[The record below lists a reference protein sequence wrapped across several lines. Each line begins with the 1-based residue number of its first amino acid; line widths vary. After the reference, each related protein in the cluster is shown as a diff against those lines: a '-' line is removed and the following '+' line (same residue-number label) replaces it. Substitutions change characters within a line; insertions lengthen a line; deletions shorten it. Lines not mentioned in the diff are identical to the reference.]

1 MPLFT
6 PMIEIKY
13 YLIFFFYNSSFSS
26 LRYTLFQEFWY
37 PIYKIHKIFLQI
49 HMYFACLPEDKIP
62 YVNST
67 GEKWRLRQLQ
77 YQLPPQDSDH
87 RYCFKLYPEEEREWK
102 EFEQRRKRECLG
114 RGIIKQLPY
123 DNKRRHCHQVFSSF
137 CSDIFLLLSF

>member
-1 MPLFT
+1 
-6 PMIEIKY
+6 
-13 YLIFFFYNSSFSS
+13 
-26 LRYTLFQEFWY
+26 
-37 PIYKIHKIFLQI
+37 
-49 HMYFACLPEDKIP
+49 MYFACLPEDKIP